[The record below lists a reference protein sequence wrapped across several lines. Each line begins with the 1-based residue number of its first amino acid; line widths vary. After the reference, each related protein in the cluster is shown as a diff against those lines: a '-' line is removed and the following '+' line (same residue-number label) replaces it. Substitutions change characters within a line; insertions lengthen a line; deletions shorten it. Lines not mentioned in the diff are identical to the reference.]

1 MTDETSARTG
11 LPLLQPGQAQKEMVH
26 NEALA
31 LIDLLLQ
38 PSVVTVGLNVPPA
51 APAPGA
57 CWIVGAAPTGDWGG
71 HAQALAGWTP
81 GGWRFAAP
89 RAGMTVWREDLATL
103 IRHDGTGW
111 TAADITGGRVVIGG
125 NQVVGAQGAAIAD
138 PVGGAVVDTSARATL
153 SAVLVLLRSHGL
165 IAA

>member
-1 MTDETSARTG
+1 MTDETSVRTG

-51 APAPGA
+51 APARGA

-71 HAQALAGWTP
+71 ACAGA
-81 GGWRFAAP
+81 GRLDARRVAVRRAA
-89 RAGMTVWREDLATL
+89 G
-103 IRHDGTGW
+103 RHDGVARGSG
-111 TAADITGGRVVIGG
+111 D
-125 NQVVGAQGAAIAD
+125 AD
-138 PVGGAVVDTSARATL
+138 PA
-153 SAVLVLLRSHGL
+153 
-165 IAA
+165 

>member
-1 MTDETSARTG
+1 MTDETSVRTG

-51 APAPGA
+51 TPAPGA

-71 HAQALAGWTP
+71 MHRRW
-81 GGWRFAAP
+81 
-89 RAGMTVWREDLATL
+89 RAGRRGA
-103 IRHDGTGW
+103 
-111 TAADITGGRVVIGG
+111 GGSPHRVP
-125 NQVVGAQGAAIAD
+125 A
-138 PVGGAVVDTSARATL
+138 
-153 SAVLVLLRSHGL
+153 
-165 IAA
+165 

>member
-11 LPLLQPGQAQKEMVH
+11 LPLLQPGQAQKEMGH

-38 PSVVTVGLNVPPA
+38 PTVVTVGLNVPPA

-71 HAQALAGWTP
+71 MRRRW
-81 GGWRFAAP
+81 
-89 RAGMTVWREDLATL
+89 RAGRRGVAVRRTAC
-103 IRHDGTGW
+103 RHDGVARGSG
-111 TAADITGGRVVIGG
+111 D
-125 NQVVGAQGAAIAD
+125 AD
-138 PVGGAVVDTSARATL
+138 PA
-153 SAVLVLLRSHGL
+153 
-165 IAA
+165 